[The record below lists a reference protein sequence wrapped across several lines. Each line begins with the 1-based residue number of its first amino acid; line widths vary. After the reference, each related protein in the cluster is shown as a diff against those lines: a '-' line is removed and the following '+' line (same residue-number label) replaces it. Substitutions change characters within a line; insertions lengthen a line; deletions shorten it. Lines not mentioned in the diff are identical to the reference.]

1 MNLPLFISRRYLFA
15 KKSTNLVNIISIL
28 SVSILALITSTLIIV
43 LSVLNGFDIL
53 IKSFFNSFDP
63 EFKIVVA
70 EGKVFPATDSLK
82 SKIAN
87 FEEVAALTEVLEEN
101 VMLVYNSRQ
110 DIARIKGVSE
120 SFNQTSGIDSM
131 IINGEYLLKDK
142 NQDFALLGYLLSTRL
157 SLNLNLIKPIKIL
170 APRRN
175 VQPSLTNMN
184 VLNTKSIFPIGVFSV
199 FQEEYDSE
207 LIIVPI
213 EFCRKLLEYHDE
225 VSAIDIKLHKGA
237 DPVIFQ
243 EKLEQ
248 VLGNKY
254 VVKNRYQQHEFF
266 YKIME
271 SEKWAGFLILAF
283 ILVIASFNLT
293 GSLTMLIIDKKDDI
307 VTLQNMGAS
316 NSMIR
321 RIFLLEGW
329 FISIIGALGGIL
341 LGLLICWGQIEFGWV
356 SFPENFMVQ
365 NYPVALQFMD
375 FVYVFFT
382 VVAIGFIASWYPV
395 RYITK
400 KHLLL

>member
-1 MNLPLFISRRYLFA
+1 M
-15 KKSTNLVNIISIL
+15 NIISIL

-225 VSAIDIKLHKGA
+225 VSAIDIKLHQGA

-341 LGLLICWGQIEFGWV
+341 LGLLICWGQIKFGWV